1 MQPDRAAS
9 YRGAPLQAAR
19 AGGDAARLRWADV
32 AKGGAILGVVLWHV
46 MIKHYELVEW
56 STPPPIE
63 RGLTVF
69 VDSLIP
75 VRMPLFFLVSGF
87 LASRAIQ
94 RPWRT
99 LLVTKS
105 LNFYY
110 LYLLWLLVQTV
121 LLLALPS
128 FDTESTASPLG
139 LLAQATI
146 DPSNLWYL
154 YALALFFPIAKLLR
168 AKPWIGVAVAAGVL
182 VLVAALPVPDH
193 IEDTGRN
200 LIWFMLGAY
209 FPAVVVWWTER
220 LTVLRWAIVVVAFA
234 GVAVG
239 LYFVR
244 ENAVMFAAAALVG
257 ALFGLSN
264 SVLISRSVPWLS
276 RPLAAIGRQTLPVY
290 VMHLPIVGAWNAL
303 AQGARVDA
311 LSANPVVAFLYPFM
325 LTVAILALCLGIHR
339 LLAPIAPALFGV
351 PARLTR
357 RLLNTPPNGTD
368 PRATDS
374 VQTGS
379 LHTGS
384 SVTDSPAT
392 GSPVTGPPETVRPGT
407 VPPEP
412 FRSGS
417 SSRNRGSSSP

>member
-1 MQPDRAAS
+1 MQPDLSASHRGALREPARAA
-9 YRGAPLQAAR
+9 
-19 AGGDAARLRWADV
+19 GDAARLRWADV
-32 AKGGAILGVVLWHV
+32 AKGGAILGVVFWHV

-128 FDTESTASPLG
+128 FDTESTATPLG

-168 AKPWIGVAVAAGVL
+168 ANPWIGVAAAAGVL

-200 LIWFMLGAY
+200 LIWFVLGAY

-234 GVAVG
+234 GVAFG

-244 ENAVMFAAAALVG
+244 ENAVVFAAAALIG

-264 SVLISRSVPWLS
+264 SVLISRSVPWLA

-311 LSANPVVAFLYPFM
+311 LSANPVVAFLYPFV

-357 RLLNTPPNGTD
+357 RLLPAPPRGTD
-368 PRATDS
+368 PLATDPS
-374 VQTGS
+374 ATRSPEV
-379 LHTGS
+379 HS
-384 SVTDSPAT
+384 SQIHPSEAA
-392 GSPVTGPPETVRPGT
+392 RLGT
-407 VPPEP
+407 VPPGP
-412 FRSGS
+412 SRSGS
-417 SSRNRGSSSP
+417 SSANRGS

>member
-1 MQPDRAAS
+1 M
-9 YRGAPLQAAR
+9 
-19 AGGDAARLRWADV
+19 RLRWADV

-56 STPPPIE
+56 ETPPPIE

-110 LYLLWLLVQTV
+110 LYLLWLLVQTL

-168 AKPWIGVAVAAGVL
+168 AKPWIGVAAATGVL

-244 ENAVMFAAAALVG
+244 ENAVVFAAAALVG

-264 SVLISRSVPWLS
+264 SVLISRSVPWLA

-303 AQGARVDA
+303 AEGARVDA
-311 LSANPVVAFLYPFM
+311 LSANPVVAFLYPFV
-325 LTVAILALCLGIHR
+325 LTVAVLTLCLGIHR
-339 LLAPIAPALFGV
+339 LLAPIAPALFGL
-351 PARLTR
+351 PASLTR
-357 RLLNTPPNGTD
+357 RLLPAPQNGTD
-368 PRATDS
+368 PRATNS
-374 VQTGS
+374 LQTAS
-379 LHTGS
+379 LR
-384 SVTDSPAT
+384 TDSPGT
-392 GSPVTGPPETVRPGT
+392 GSPVTGPPETLRPGI

-412 FRSGS
+412 SRSAS
-417 SSRNRGSSSP
+417 SSRNRGSSRP